1 MKNLMSMLKIITSN
15 IEVLHR
21 NVYGTDFF
29 STHDVTR
36 EYYKFLSDMTDDV
49 IEIFMSLGQ
58 TEPTLEEAIRVYEPI
73 KPEPIKTS
81 AVFFNIREMFNDLMD
96 QIDLVKE
103 TIPHDV
109 ADKLQEYKRWLRKE
123 ADYKLARATNSIN

>member
-21 NVYGTDFF
+21 NVYGIDFF